1 MADTLSE
8 IYNSTTLGSTQ
19 MDDGEETILTTNAS
33 TSYVVKDMNV
43 QNTSALTGT
52 YLELNG
58 FNVGSVASN
67 ATGSLVI
74 PPNSTL
80 KIKSTN
86 YPFSFSAKEIYF
98 IDQDSKGYYKST
110 ITTDNTSADP
120 ISLVEAGTD
129 AANPMDQPSGTIAMR
144 YVQPTGSADAFF
156 HSAVHD
162 NNSVQ
167 KIRYNRFGASNQ
179 DGQNAYQNYAAV
191 GFHDV
196 AGGGYLGIISNG
208 DNFRSLPLS
217 TIPTTTTLTTFG
229 NFNNSP
235 TSSYPRSVVFG
246 GYVWWLRSQ
255 SYLTTMYAINIA
267 TGHGITMAGLSS
279 ESSAGSSNRSF
290 GVSLDPTTDKFY
302 IWRPNSNATMQVIE
316 TNDTK
321 AVLDAKTSDYSAP
334 TTVVTSRNNLP
345 ANLHQTYMSTTVL
358 SPQRDGTI
366 KYQVS
371 GATYVCI
378 DKNLNEVGDR
388 ASINSMTVN
397 GTSGLSAQDKFYS
410 ESTRVGTSA
419 EATSVGLSAPT
430 FGLQLLGIKSEA

>member
-1 MADTLSE
+1 MADTLAE
-8 IYNSTTLGSTQ
+8 IYNNTNLGSTQ

-33 TSYVVKDMNV
+33 TSYVIKDMNV
-43 QNTSALTGT
+43 QNTSNLTGT

-58 FNVGSVASN
+58 FNVGYVTSN

-74 PPNSTL
+74 PPSSTL

-86 YPFSFSAKEIYF
+86 YPYSFSAKDIYF
-98 IDQDSKGYYKST
+98 IDQSNKGYYKST
-110 ITTDNTSADP
+110 ISIDGSSDAPVT
-120 ISLVEAGTD
+120 LVEAGTPS
-129 AANPMDQPSGTIAMR
+129 ANAMNSPAETIAMR
-144 YVQPTGSADAFF
+144 YVQPTGSANAFF
-156 HSAVHD
+156 HNACHD

-179 DGQNAYQNYAAV
+179 DGQNAYQNYSAV
-191 GFHDV
+191 GFHDL
-196 AGGGYLGIISNG
+196 AAGGYLGIISDG
-208 DNFRSLPLS
+208 SDFRSLPLS
-217 TIPTTTTLTTFG
+217 TSPTTTTLTTFRNYG
-229 NFNNSP
+229 NSP

-246 GYVWWLRSQ
+246 GYVWWIRSS
-255 SYLTTMYAINIA
+255 SYLTSVYAVNIT
-267 TGHGITMAGLSS
+267 TGYALAMTGLSA
-279 ESSAGSSNRSF
+279 ENAAGSSNRSF
-290 GVSLDPTTDKFY
+290 GVSLDPTTNKFY
-302 IWRPNSNATMQVIE
+302 IWRPNTNATMEVIE